1 MARSRHDVGV
11 CWRRWVANETYCVRP
26 RVSHSQCRSSP
37 KAPVVSLGCH
47 KQFLA
52 LKSPRRSIS
61 SWGLSTS
68 FMALYSSITN
78 SAGSDRGGR

>member
-1 MARSRHDVGV
+1 MCVGV
-11 CWRRWVANETYCVRP
+11 GGWQRRCVVRP

-37 KAPVVSLGCH
+37 KASVVSLGCH

-68 FMALYSSITN
+68 FVVVVSNLYSHDSQWPIRDN
-78 SAGSDRGGR
+78 SVRKEKE